1 VVKDGVERISTF
13 QNKAHRGMQLCLGD
27 SGKYKEKIYVL
38 VVIDDFDAEKYCN
51 RNCGE
56 PTWQCR
62 KSAVTS
68 LGR

>member
-1 VVKDGVERISTF
+1 MGLNEYPLFKTKRIEGYSYALAILE
-13 QNKAHRGMQLCLGD
+13 NIK
-27 SGKYKEKIYVL
+27 KKYVL